1 MFYFNRRR
9 WWETKVR
16 HRGRDLC
23 RSLEGECLCRFGIA
37 IDMIFMHFRN
47 VVTLVHVNVVTLL
60 TGIEIVLL
68 LIHRTAGGK
77 RGLSGSPDEPD
88 NDGYMCFFLTLMNS

>member
-16 HRGRDLC
+16 HRGRELC

-37 IDMIFMHFRN
+37 IDMLFMHIR
-47 VVTLVHVNVVTLL
+47 NVVTLL
-60 TGIEIVLL
+60 TVHVDVVTLLTVLRL
-68 LIHRTAGGK
+68 CC
-77 RGLSGSPDEPD
+77 S
-88 NDGYMCFFLTLMNS
+88 